1 MPCQRPKDEAGE
13 IVSKLIGLLCNRG
26 LRHPLFCI
34 YVVLLAAVVAW
45 PYVSSAPTSLDVMVG
60 NYLINLESTR
70 DAARNIT
77 RSEIPNS
84 AEITAL
90 LEDQADAI
98 EQMDG
103 ADDDDLVSLMARW
116 EEDNRELAALGFAYD
131 DIPAYRQAMSQ
142 TVLVLNELEDP
153 QLFGSCPEEPALY
166 YFCEVMGSMPWMC
179 WCVSVVVALVAL
191 KPLLGR
197 GGLIEQAP
205 LRQWKKLLSLF
216 AVLLALS
223 LGAIL
228 VAWMP
233 VTIAAALRNGWG
245 DLAYPIVNVVDTAA
259 GKVVITTTLSSCVLA
274 DLVLMLLV
282 TALLCGCAVG
292 LSYCLGGGS
301 KTPVVLLLIIALPA
315 LQGFVGLPAAVARWS
330 PFTYFDTSVFAG
342 VPTYQGFELFRPD
355 GATWETGSAVLGL
368 LGSVVLGSTLTA
380 AKLKPR
386 YRL

>member
-1 MPCQRPKDEAGE
+1 MPCQRPGDEAGE
-13 IVSKLIGLLCNRG
+13 IVSKLIGLLCNQG

-70 DAARNIT
+70 SAARDIA
-77 RSEIPNS
+77 RSELPNA

-98 EQMDG
+98 EQMEG
-103 ADDDDLVSLMARW
+103 AEDNIVSLMARW
-116 EEDNRELAALGFAYD
+116 EEDSRELTELGMAYD
-131 DIPAYRQAMSQ
+131 DIPAYRNAMSQ
-142 TVLVLNELEDP
+142 TVLALNDLENP
-153 QLFGSCPEEPALY
+153 RLYGSCPEEPMLY
-166 YFCEVMGSMPWMC
+166 YFCEVMGSMPWVC
-179 WCVSVVVALVAL
+179 WCVSVAVTLVAL

-197 GGLIEQAP
+197 GRLIEQAP

-216 AVLLALS
+216 AALLSLS

-245 DLAYPIVNVVDTAA
+245 DLAYPIVNVVDTAEREM
-259 GKVVITTTLSSCVLA
+259 VIGTTLSSCFLA
-274 DLVLMLLV
+274 NLALLLLV

-292 LSYCLGGGS
+292 LLYFLGDNS
-301 KTPVVLLLIIALPA
+301 KILIALLLIITLPL

-330 PFTYFDTSVFAG
+330 PFTYFDTSIFAG
-342 VPTYQGFELFRPD
+342 VPTYQGFELLRPD
-355 GATWETGSAVLGL
+355 GATWETGSAVVGF
-368 LGSVVLGSTLTA
+368 LGSALLVSTLTA

>member
-34 YVVLLAAVVAW
+34 YVVLLAAVVAG

-84 AEITAL
+84 AEIAAL
-90 LEDQADAI
+90 LEDQADVI
-98 EQMDG
+98 GQMDG
-103 ADDDDLVSLMARW
+103 ADDGDLISLMARW
-116 EEDNRELAALGFAYD
+116 EEDSRELTELGMAYD
-131 DIPAYRQAMSQ
+131 DIPAYRNAMSQ
-142 TVLVLNELEDP
+142 TVLALNDLENP
-153 QLFGSCPEEPALY
+153 RLYGSCPEEPMLY
-166 YFCEVMGSMPWMC
+166 YFCEVMGSMPWVC
-179 WCVSVVVALVAL
+179 WCVSVAVTLVAL

-197 GGLIEQAP
+197 GRLIEQAP

-216 AVLLALS
+216 AALLSLS

-245 DLAYPIVNVVDTAA
+245 DLAYPIVNVVDTAEREM
-259 GKVVITTTLSSCVLA
+259 VIGTTLSSCFLA
-274 DLVLMLLV
+274 DLALLLLV

-292 LSYCLGGGS
+292 LLYFLGDNS
-301 KTPVVLLLIIALPA
+301 KILIALLLIITLPL